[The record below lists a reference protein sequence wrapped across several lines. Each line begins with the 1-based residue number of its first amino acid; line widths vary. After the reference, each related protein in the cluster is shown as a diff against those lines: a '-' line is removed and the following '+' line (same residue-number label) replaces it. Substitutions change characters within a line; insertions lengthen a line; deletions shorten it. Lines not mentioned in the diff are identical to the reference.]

1 MSLRGRRSSPLVRR
15 RAGLW
20 VAATIVITVVAAFLL
35 LPIVALVTY
44 QPVGALWN
52 GFGAKVATDA
62 IVVSLQTNVIAF
74 AIMLALGTPFA
85 YVLAR
90 ARFPG
95 RSGVLTLIEIPL
107 VMPPAVAGL
116 GLLVA
121 FGRFGLLG
129 GTLSAVGINLAFDKA
144 AVVLAVLFV
153 ASPFYLRGAI
163 AAFEG
168 VDPTLLDVAGTL
180 GAGPIRRMLRIAIP
194 LAGGG
199 LAAASAVAFAR
210 GLGEFGATI
219 LFAGSFQATTQTLPL
234 AVYSLFDAN
243 LDQAIAVG
251 VLLIIVSAAIL
262 LAFKLVTRL
271 WTPSSSTSPSR
282 GGRSI
287 FALR

>member
-1 MSLRGRRSSPLVRR
+1 MRRRGAA

-20 VAATIVITVVAAFLL
+20 GAATIVITIVAAFLA
-35 LPIVALVTY
+35 LPVLALMTY
-44 QPVGALWN
+44 QPLGTLWS

-62 IVVSLQTNVIAF
+62 ILVSLQTNVIAF
-74 AIMLALGTPFA
+74 VIMLAFGTPFA
-85 YVLAR
+85 YLLAR
-90 ARFPG
+90 GRFRG
-95 RSGVLTLIEIPL
+95 RSVVLTLIEVPL

-129 GTLSAVGINLAFDKA
+129 GTLSSLGINLAFDKA

-180 GAGPIRRMLRIAIP
+180 GAGPVRRMTRIAIP
-194 LAGGG
+194 LAGSG

-219 LFAGSFQATTQTLPL
+219 LFAGSFQGTTQTLPL
-234 AVYSLFDAN
+234 AVYALFDAN
-243 LDQAIAVG
+243 LNQAIAVG
-251 VLLIIVSAAIL
+251 VLLIIVSAVIL
-262 LAFKLVTRL
+262 LTFKLVMRS

-282 GGRSI
+282 GGRLIS
-287 FALR
+287 ASR